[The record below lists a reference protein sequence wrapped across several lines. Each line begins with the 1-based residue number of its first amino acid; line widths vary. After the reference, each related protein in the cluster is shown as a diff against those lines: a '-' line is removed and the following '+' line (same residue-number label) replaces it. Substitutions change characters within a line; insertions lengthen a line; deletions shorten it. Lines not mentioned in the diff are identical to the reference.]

1 MLSLKTYPCSF
12 CHAAR
17 DCLMLFQTGIHFFV
31 VVLEEIS
38 KCTLQ
43 STWGHEDN
51 RVDCYKQNCFF
62 SSDLHLLFQVAVWFW
77 LPKRQNPQNYCLPII
92 IHQKGGLLMGFFFV
106 PGRNAAWKSNQTIIF
121 LGNLLSK
128 IIQLLSSASSG
139 SVLPTP
145 ASFRVWLEPQ
155 GNTTL
160 IWLFAFLLSWLPEK

>member
-1 MLSLKTYPCSF
+1 
-12 CHAAR
+12 
-17 DCLMLFQTGIHFFV
+17 MLFQTGIHFFV

-92 IHQKGGLLMGFFFV
+92 IHQRGGLLMGFFLYQAEMQHENQIKPSFS
-106 PGRNAAWKSNQTIIF
+106 WETFCQKSYSYYHQHH
-121 LGNLLSK
+121 LD
-128 IIQLLSSASSG
+128 LSSPPQRLSESDWNLRETQHWFDY
-139 SVLPTP
+139 LP
-145 ASFRVWLEPQ
+145 SYCHDSLKNR
-155 GNTTL
+155 
-160 IWLFAFLLSWLPEK
+160 LSYVSMAEW